1 MLLALAFAIGPAASA
16 VAAPPGQGPGGPVL
30 VVTDPGDRFG
40 RYYAEIL
47 TAEGLN
53 AFNVRDVGQLSEATL
68 AAHSVAI
75 VAPMNLSGSQVAMLS
90 RWVQRGGNL
99 IAMRPRGP
107 LAGLAG
113 LDADVGNLANG

>member
-1 MLLALAFAIGPAASA
+1 MLVI
-16 VAAPPGQGPGGPVL
+16 
-30 VVTDPGDRFG
+30 TDPGDRFG

-53 AFNVRDVGQLSEATL
+53 AFEARDVGQVSEATL

-75 VAPMNLSGSQVAMLS
+75 VAPMNLSGAQATMLS

-99 IAMRPRGP
+99 IAMRPRGA

-113 LDADVGNLANG
+113 LGADVGTSPTATLRWTRAGRPARA